1 MEEIKDQV
9 EDTKPIEKT
18 IKDEQPVKGVILFV
32 IFTVVKAL
40 SYVTCKVL
48 YEREPNLLP
57 FPMLFMRS
65 VFGIALM
72 AAMINIRLKRDTWD
86 SVTRDKVGSL
96 VFKTLASSTTN
107 II

>member
-1 MEEIKDQV
+1 MV
-9 EDTKPIEKT
+9 
-18 IKDEQPVKGVILFV
+18 
-32 IFTVVKAL
+32 FTFVKAL
-40 SYVTCKVL
+40 SYVVCKVL
-48 YEREPNLLP
+48 YDREPNLLP

-86 SVTRDKVGSL
+86 SVTRDKVGPL
-96 VFKTLASSTTN
+96 VLKTLANSTTN